1 MTFYTPEEDG
11 KSLAD
16 ADWHSCCRGSG
27 WRVVP
32 LKNKSTWEQMSRANV
47 MGLRSTPDHAS
58 EGGSHQEDK
67 GGVSDS
73 KKRVMTLMML
83 RGRAPQYPIGHIHQ
97 RNQSAVSLPRG
108 YLSFPSWEAEGG
120 EYFWQDGSNLL
131 RKFDLWIKWILK
143 WTLNQVNIHW
153 YKTEGIGWDL
163 HGRCKECA
171 FPYHEQQWGPRSS
184 WSQIQERKPYCL
196 YTLICCDC

>member
-1 MTFYTPEEDG
+1 
-11 KSLAD
+11 
-16 ADWHSCCRGSG
+16 
-27 WRVVP
+27 
-32 LKNKSTWEQMSRANV
+32 

-120 EYFWQDGSNLL
+120 EYF
-131 RKFDLWIKWILK
+131 
-143 WTLNQVNIHW
+143 
-153 YKTEGIGWDL
+153 
-163 HGRCKECA
+163 
-171 FPYHEQQWGPRSS
+171 
-184 WSQIQERKPYCL
+184 
-196 YTLICCDC
+196 